1 MKTQPANKSWAQDS
15 HVRLR
20 LPSDW
25 PDIGQWCSGLCLSG
39 QGSVPVSCVKISHT
53 WMNDYR
59 TYIQKS
65 IHGSWSVQSSH
76 SKDFRMSVSVSYL
89 YQRLYNQ
96 FSPYRRMMKHQ
107 HQSINVKLHHEGL
120 HHFGSGCSSLGCL
133 QWEVSSVTSIWSESQ
148 LSKYHDGFQPNLI
161 SDIIPVHHWQG
172 SHRQAPA
179 QVWIQKCVICPG
191 EQNQKASIPQ
201 TSAFK

>member
-65 IHGSWSVQSSH
+65 IHGSWRVQSSH

-89 YQRLYNQ
+89 YQRLINSVHIEEWWNININQ
-96 FSPYRRMMKHQ
+96 SMLNYTTKDFITLAQDVQALDVFSGKSAVSLAYGQ
-107 HQSINVKLHHEGL
+107 NL
-120 HHFGSGCSSLGCL
+120 SSASTTMVFN
-133 QWEVSSVTSIWSESQ
+133 QIW
-148 LSKYHDGFQPNLI
+148 
-161 SDIIPVHHWQG
+161 
-172 SHRQAPA
+172 
-179 QVWIQKCVICPG
+179 
-191 EQNQKASIPQ
+191 
-201 TSAFK
+201 

>member
-1 MKTQPANKSWAQDS
+1 MVLGFVPQRAGVSASVMCENLPHMNERLQNLYTKINPWIMECAIQSFKGFS
-15 HVRLR
+15 HV
-20 LPSDW
+20 
-25 PDIGQWCSGLCLSG
+25 C
-39 QGSVPVSCVKISHT
+39 VSFLLVSKI
-53 WMNDYR
+53 
-59 TYIQKS
+59 
-65 IHGSWSVQSSH
+65 
-76 SKDFRMSVSVSYL
+76 
-89 YQRLYNQ
+89 NQ